1 MVLSEI
7 FESSRVVR
15 QLLCEDGVNRHSSFS
30 VRIDKGVTAIATR
43 ELSEVA
49 GVVVALMVVNGL
61 HNYRDVAGAELYV
74 VLVHEIRP

>member
-1 MVLSEI
+1 MSEI

-30 VRIDKGVTAIATR
+30 VRIDKSITSGKAG
-43 ELSEVA
+43 ELGKVA
-49 GVVVALMVVNGL
+49 GVVVAFMVVNGL